1 MNERTC
7 LLRLSLCLVLF
18 ASLASPVCAGT
29 LDDARASGKL
39 RVGTP
44 GDYAPFSLRQPDG
57 SYRGADVVE
66 AERLAKHL
74 GLQVEWV
81 PTSWG
86 KLADD
91 TKAGRFD
98 IAVGG
103 ISVTPARQE
112 WADFSTVLVSDGKR
126 PVARCADKD
135 KYTTVAAIDQPD
147 VRVVTNP
154 GGSNEAFA
162 KANLSHAK
170 VAVFPDNKAIAN
182 EIVAGREDVM
192 VTDGVEVDHDAL
204 VHPELC
210 AVPVPEPFTHF
221 QNAFLLQKDPAL
233 KASVDSF
240 LDGEVKSGEWGR
252 ILKDA
257 EKQP

>member
-1 MNERTC
+1 M
-7 LLRLSLCLVLF
+7 RLILGLTVF
-18 ASLASPVCAGT
+18 AALAAPVGAAT
-29 LDDARASGKL
+29 LDDAHASGKL

-66 AERLAKHL
+66 VERLAKHL

-81 PTSWG
+81 PTAWG

-91 TKAGRFD
+91 TKAGKFD
-98 IAVGG
+98 LAVGG
-103 ISVTPARQE
+103 ISITPARRE
-112 WADFSTVLVSDGKR
+112 WAEFSTVLVSDGKR

-135 KYTTVAAIDQPD
+135 KYTTIAAIDQPG

-162 KANLSHAK
+162 KANLGHAQ
-170 VAVFPDNKAIAN
+170 VTVFPDNKVIAD
-182 EIVAGREDVM
+182 EIVAGRQDVM

-210 AVPVPEPFTHF
+210 AVAVAEPFTHF

-233 KASVDSF
+233 KAAVDAF
-240 LDGEVKSGEWGR
+240 LDGDVKSGEWGR
-252 ILKDA
+252 ILTEA

>member
-1 MNERTC
+1 MRI
-7 LLRLSLCLVLF
+7 
-18 ASLASPVCAGT
+18 LAVTIALAAAAGPAWAGV
-29 LDDARASGKL
+29 LDDMRQAGVM

-44 GDYAPFSLRQPDG
+44 GDYAPFALRGSDG
-57 SYRGADVVE
+57 SYQGADVTE
-66 AERLAKHL
+66 AERLAQSL
-74 GLQVEWV
+74 GLKVVWV

-91 TKAGRFD
+91 TKAHRFD

-103 ISVTPARQE
+103 ISVTPARKE
-112 WADFSTVLVSDGKR
+112 FADFSTVLVSDGKR

-135 KYTTVAAIDQPD
+135 RFTSVASIDQPG
-147 VRVVTNP
+147 VRVVVNP

-162 KANLSHAK
+162 KANLSHAT
-170 VAVFPDNKAIAN
+170 VSVFPDNKTIAN

-210 AVPVPEPFTHF
+210 ATAVPAPFTHF
-221 QNAFLLQKDPAL
+221 ENAFLLQQDPAL
-233 KASVDSF
+233 VQAVDAV
-240 LDGEVKSGEWGR
+240 LAADVKDGAWAKTLS
-252 ILKDA
+252 DA
-257 EKQP
+257 ERQP

>member
-1 MNERTC
+1 MR
-7 LLRLSLCLVLF
+7 RLTIG
-18 ASLASPVCAGT
+18 LAICVGLARPACAGT
-29 LDDARASGKL
+29 LDDARASGTL

-74 GLQVEWV
+74 NLRLEWV
-81 PTSWG
+81 PTAWG

-112 WADFSTVLVSDGKR
+112 WADFSTVLLSDGKR
-126 PVARCADKD
+126 PFARCADKD
-135 KYTTVAAIDQPD
+135 KYTTIAAIDQPG
-147 VRVVTNP
+147 VRVVVNP

-162 KANLSHAK
+162 KANLSHAT
-170 VAVFPDNKAIAN
+170 VTVFPDNKTIAN
-182 EIVAGREDVM
+182 EVIAGREDVM
-192 VTDGVEVDHDAL
+192 VTDGVEVDHDVL

-210 AVPVPEPFTHF
+210 AVPVAAPFTHADG
-221 QNAFLLQKDPAL
+221 AFLLQKDPAL
-233 KASVDSF
+233 KQAVDAF
-240 LDGEVKSGEWGR
+240 LDGEIKSGAWAATLTE
-252 ILKDA
+252 A

>member
-1 MNERTC
+1 MRLT
-7 LLRLSLCLVLF
+7 LSLAVCLGVATS
-18 ASLASPVCAGT
+18 ASAGV
-29 LDDARASGKL
+29 LDDARSAGVL

-57 SYRGADVVE
+57 SYRGADVTE

-74 GLQVEWV
+74 NLRVQWV
-81 PTSWG
+81 PTAWG

-91 TKAGRFD
+91 TKAGKFD

-103 ISVTPARQE
+103 ISITPARQE

-126 PVARCADKD
+126 PVVRCADKD
-135 KYTTVAAIDQPD
+135 KYATLAAIDQPG
-147 VRVVTNP
+147 VRVVENP

-162 KANLSHAK
+162 KANLSHA
-170 VAVFPDNKAIAN
+170 AVTIFPDNTAIAN
-182 EIVAGREDVM
+182 EIIAGREDVM

-210 AVPVPEPFTHF
+210 AAAVAAPFTHF

-233 KASVDSF
+233 QQAVDAF
-240 LDGEVKSGEWGR
+240 LEADIKSGAWPATLTE
-252 ILKDA
+252 A